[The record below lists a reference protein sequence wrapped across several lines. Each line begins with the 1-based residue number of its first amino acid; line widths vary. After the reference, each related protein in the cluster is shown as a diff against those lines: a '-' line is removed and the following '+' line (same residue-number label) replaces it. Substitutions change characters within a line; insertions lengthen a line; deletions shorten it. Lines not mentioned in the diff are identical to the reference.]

1 MRLGKL
7 VQGLEDRVVGRP
19 PKVAQPAPAEDD
31 DWPEGTVF
39 DAQGRPV
46 FIPDPGWKVG
56 LRRLL
61 GTSWVSRAE
70 WEADMSRKCG
80 RPVTWEDSGPG
91 SEVGR

>member
-7 VQGLEDRVVGRP
+7 VHGLEDRVVGKP
-19 PKVAQPAPAEDD
+19 PKAARPAPGEDD
-31 DWPEGTVF
+31 DWPEG
-39 DAQGRPV
+39 
-46 FIPDPGWKVG
+46 VG

-61 GTSWVSRAE
+61 GTGWVSKAE

-91 SEVGR
+91 HEVGR